1 MLLLSSVQNA
11 RVVELVDSL
20 ASGASAHSGRAGS
33 TPASRTIKD
42 YSPEVISA
50 LVEDIVDDKIE
61 HGQMNHAELTF
72 RDIETV
78 KMFFKQK
85 LQNIYHTR
93 IEYPKN
99 A

>member
-1 MLLLSSVQNA
+1 
-11 RVVELVDSL
+11 
-20 ASGASAHSGRAGS
+20 
-33 TPASRTIKD
+33 
-42 YSPEVISA
+42 
-50 LVEDIVDDKIE
+50 
-61 HGQMNHAELTF
+61 MNHAELTF

-99 A
+99 I